1 MTFKH
6 VKFEDSPT
14 MRALEKVAKEK
25 GLVKPETLQK
35 QAAVSKTADYT
46 PSNDLLENILKLCS
60 GLRAQGLKE
69 VAAELETKFL
79 NYKQAQTLYETST
92 EKGEDLINAA
102 HPKGSHKLENVDG
115 DEAVVENVL
124 DIHDKLL
131 EMVNKKPTGK
141 LSNAKQII
149 KEVKRVLAQQQSAQS
164 LLQAASDLVNQAITI
179 AGKGGGLSDS
189 TFNWASARAKLISG
203 IAAKGEHDLT
213 INDATDAEDATNAI
227 ARNLHPNLLHNYL
240 PEFLNK
246 GISSDDVWDKI
257 EKLLNDAVQKIKSA
271 ATVIKSSALTGND
284 ETGTGALTYQLK
296 EVTPEQT
303 PLSSLYTRIGT
314 IRQKL
319 QSYKLI
325 GSISR
330 NANAVEWI
338 NTEIK
343 ELDNLVNRM
352 KQIPESMEVEMSKR
366 IEPEIIDLEADVA
379 DFTSQWIQSK

>member
-35 QAAVSKTADYT
+35 QASVSKTADYT

-149 KEVKRVLAQQQSAQS
+149 KEVKRVLAQDASGLSEISSLANAAYAKVYSIVTEANAELTFSATVFANDFHAKISVPTVYNLDEAKTIIKHLYKRLNPSFVTGGSLGAGGVSAYTWERLQGRFNDAIS
-164 LLQAASDLVNQAITI
+164 LLDQAIEKRKAYDTSQLGESESVGESSKTI
-179 AGKGGGLSDS
+179 
-189 TFNWASARAKLISG
+189 
-203 IAAKGEHDLT
+203 
-213 INDATDAEDATNAI
+213 
-227 ARNLHPNLLHNYL
+227 
-240 PEFLNK
+240 
-246 GISSDDVWDKI
+246 
-257 EKLLNDAVQKIKSA
+257 
-271 ATVIKSSALTGND
+271 
-284 ETGTGALTYQLK
+284 QLK
-296 EVTPEQT
+296 EVTPEDSALG
-303 PLSSLYTRIGT
+303 PLYRRIGLLK
-314 IRQKL
+314 QKL

-330 NANAVEWI
+330 NTSAVAWI
-338 NTEIK
+338 DDEINGLN
-343 ELDNLVNRM
+343 ELINRM
-352 KQIPESMEVEMSKR
+352 KQVPENMENEMSKQLA
-366 IEPEIIDLEADVA
+366 PEV
-379 DFTSQWIQSK
+379 TSFEKDIAAFAAQWTQPR